1 MEAPNECIFRF
12 LCIESVACGAGAKI
26 QLQCGGSAMALA
38 QDFSFGPVSARAPL
52 HARPWSEKPRQAC
65 TLLPILETALELHWI
80 PAHRIQN
87 RSTGHV
93 CPFQKQVR
101 RNVNRVRSSRNVFC
115 RRPCSAVCRRN
126 ESRDSLARWW
136 TCNS

>member
-65 TLLPILETALELHWI
+65 TLLPILETALELPWI
-80 PAHRIQN
+80 PAHRN
-87 RSTGHV
+87 T
-93 CPFQKQVR
+93 KQEY
-101 RNVNRVRSSRNVFC
+101 
-115 RRPCSAVCRRN
+115 RPCLPFPEASSPQC
-126 ESRDSLARWW
+126 
-136 TCNS
+136 